1 MKLLFVS
8 RDFSWPLRLGSSV
21 HAGNIM
27 KSMVRQGH
35 QVTLLTEK
43 TLDHVE
49 AIRWLEGIQFT
60 SLDALPMGDTIRF
73 RPSYLQYR
81 AHRFLG
87 VESEP
92 IAKVGEFV
100 TEHAFDATIAISLRA
115 TPYLSGIPKSVSKKC
130 WYAADDPLLALWAGT
145 ERFSTS
151 AFLKMFV
158 LQRCF
163 RKSVDVVWVVS
174 QRDAWWSRKL
184 GGWKSVVTVANGV
197 DEKSFVSVAQSDRR
211 TEPKAI
217 CFWGNLG
224 FGPNIDAL
232 EYFLKGPWLEIVR
245 RVTQAEF
252 WIAGSNPTGEI
263 RTLMEST
270 PGVKYLGEVDSI
282 PEALGP
288 ASIAVFPFQSG
299 AGIKN
304 KVLEAAAMEKSILI
318 SSIAVNGLMGEYKRC
333 MRVIDSKESWVSSII
348 EQMNAPKFVQ
358 DNGKKARDWVIAC
371 HSWGQSAKIAIES
384 LQ

>member
-43 TLDHVE
+43 TLDNVE

-60 SLDALPMGDTIRF
+60 SLDALPTGDASRF

-87 VESEP
+87 VDSEP

-100 TEHAFDATIAISLRA
+100 TKQSFDATVAISLRA
-115 TPYLSGIPKSVSKKC
+115 TPYLSGVPKGLSKRC

-145 ERFSTS
+145 ERFSLS
-151 AFLKMFV
+151 VFLKMFV

-174 QRDAWWSRKL
+174 QRDAWWSRRM
-184 GGWKSVVTVANGV
+184 GGWRNVVTVANGV
-197 DEKSFVSVAQSDRR
+197 DEKSFVSVAASTRQR
-211 TEPKAI
+211 EPKAI

-224 FGPNIDAL
+224 FRPNIDAL
-232 EYFLKGPWLEIVR
+232 EYFLKGPWLEIIRQVA
-245 RVTQAEF
+245 QAEF
-252 WIAGSNPTGEI
+252 WVAGARPTDAV
-263 RTLMEST
+263 RSLMAST
-270 PGVKYLGEVDSI
+270 PGVRYLGEVDSI

-333 MRVIDSKESWVSSII
+333 MRVIDSKASWVSSII
-348 EQMNAPKFVQ
+348 EQMNDPQRVRE
-358 DNGKKARDWVIAC
+358 NGQKARDWVIDC

>member
-43 TLDHVE
+43 SLEHPE
-49 AIRWLEGIQFT
+49 AIRWLEGIQFI
-60 SLDALPMGDTIRF
+60 SLDVLPTVDTSRF
-73 RPSYLQYR
+73 KPSYLQYR
-81 AHRFLG
+81 AHRFVG
-87 VESEP
+87 VDPEP

-100 TEHAFDATIAISLRA
+100 TKQAFDATVAISLRG
-115 TPYLSGIPKSVSKKC
+115 TPYLSGIPKSVSKRC

-145 ERFSTS
+145 ERFSLS
-151 AFLKMFV
+151 VFLKMFV

-184 GGWKSVVTVANGV
+184 GGWKKVVTVANGV
-197 DEKSFVSVAQSDRR
+197 DEKSFVSVAPSARG
-211 TEPKAI
+211 TEPNAI

-232 EYFLKGPWLEIVR
+232 EYFLKGPWLEIIRQVA
-245 RVTQAEF
+245 QAEF
-252 WIAGSNPTGEI
+252 WVAGARPTDAV
-263 RTLMEST
+263 RSLMAST
-270 PGVKYLGEVDSI
+270 PGVRYLGEVDSI

-318 SSIAVNGLMGEYKRC
+318 SSIAVNGLMGEYKSC

-348 EQMNAPKFVQ
+348 EQMNDPQLVQ
-358 DNGKKARDWVIAC
+358 DNGQKARDWVIAC